1 MSPHNAALT
10 AECAERMA
18 ISSVQNVIDF
28 FGQRIDPS
36 LVVNKEHLDA
46 RQKA

>member
-1 MSPHNAALT
+1 
-10 AECAERMA
+10 MA

-36 LVVNKEHLDA
+36 LVVNANVLNG
-46 RQKA
+46 R